1 MQKNEFSIKDSS
13 LAFILAIVLPNI
25 LALIIFMIVG
35 NFIDLKIL
43 ETTTFYKIFTT
54 ILSPISFILVFLFI
68 SLKSK
73 VNIKAVKTEKMNFVS
88 VLTII
93 VISFACLF
101 LISPI
106 INVYDSFLT
115 SIGVKEQ
122 TLPISLDSPLKLIYL
137 IFSLG
142 ILAPISEEFVFRG
155 IIFSGLKEKG
165 LKNAVLISSLLFM
178 LMHLSLHQTIYQFL
192 LGIVLA
198 MIYYYTQNIFA
209 SILVHFINN
218 TFVLLINYFSP
229 SFFDYRFLTVNYII
243 LALVLFVVG
252 VIIIYNLLRVL
263 KHKNENKYKNS
274 GFTNKVIETNNQA
287 KNQTTNQAR
296 TKSLYLPISLIFGV
310 LMWIISVVSLI

>member
-155 IIFSGLKEKG
+155 IIFNGLKEKG

-274 GFTNKVIETNNQA
+274 GFTNKVIETDNQANNQA
-287 KNQTTNQAR
+287 K

-310 LMWIISVVSLI
+310 LMWIISVVSSI

>member
-13 LAFILAIVLPNI
+13 IAFILAVVLPNI
-25 LALIIFMIVG
+25 IALIIFMIVG
-35 NFIDLKIL
+35 GFMDLKVF
-43 ETTTFYKIFTT
+43 ETTTFYKILTT
-54 ILSPISFILVFLFI
+54 ILSPISFILVFLII
-68 SLKSK
+68 SVKSK
-73 VNIKAVKTEKMNFVS
+73 ANIKAVKTKKMNFVS
-88 VLTII
+88 ILTII
-93 VISFACLF
+93 LISFACLF

-115 SIGVKEQ
+115 SVGVKEQ
-122 TLPISLDSPLKLIYL
+122 TLPISLDSPSKLIYL

-142 ILAPISEEFVFRG
+142 ILAPITEEFVFRG
-155 IIFSGLKEKG
+155 IIFNGLKEKG
-165 LKNAVLISSLLFM
+165 LKSAVLISSLLFM

-198 MIYYYTQNIFA
+198 LVYYYTQNIFA

-229 SFFDYRFLTVNYII
+229 SFFDYRFLTLNYII

-263 KHKNENKYKNS
+263 KHKNENNFKN
-274 GFTNKVIETNNQA
+274 NNCENQTNNQTN
-287 KNQTTNQAR
+287 NQTANQ
-296 TKSLYLPISLIFGV
+296 TKTKPLYLPISIVFGV
-310 LMWIISVVSLI
+310 LMWIISVVSVI

>member
-155 IIFSGLKEKG
+155 IIFNGLKQKG

-229 SFFDYRFLTVNYII
+229 SFFDYRFLTVNYVI

-263 KHKNENKYKNS
+263 KHKNDNKYKNS
-274 GFTNKVIETNNQA
+274 GFTNKVIETNNLANNQA
-287 KNQTTNQAR
+287 K

-310 LMWIISVVSLI
+310 LMWIISVVSSI

>member
-274 GFTNKVIETNNQA
+274 GFTNKVIEA
-287 KNQTTNQAR
+287 KNQTTNQAK

-310 LMWIISVVSLI
+310 LMWIISVVSSI

>member
-115 SIGVKEQ
+115 SVGVKEQ

-155 IIFSGLKEKG
+155 IIFNGLKEKG

-287 KNQTTNQAR
+287 NNQAK

-310 LMWIISVVSLI
+310 LMWIISVVSSI

>member
-274 GFTNKVIETNNQA
+274 GFTNKVIEANNQANNQA
-287 KNQTTNQAR
+287 K

-310 LMWIISVVSLI
+310 LMWIISVVSSI